1 MGIGDHPRE
10 SEALQRLRLT
20 GLNWCLYAATGLKTL
35 STTAVTIELL
45 PWGNNVGKLTFYLGS
60 LLLLYVLTFV
70 KRLGFAVRG
79 TGLALYVYTLGVG
92 ELWNYGIASMGTL
105 YFLTAVS
112 LSVLLFGLRPGAVWL
127 GVTLVTWVSCA
138 LLYEA
143 GMVPVGAPQQQASLP
158 AWNWLSPGI
167 VYLYSATSTLILAAL
182 FLHRLQREIT
192 KSEGAVAVLADEV
205 AERSRA
211 EQSAREKEAE
221 LRVSREELRVLAN
234 SLDQAREQ
242 ERAEVARW
250 IHDELGQTLTAIAL
264 DAAWLRDT
272 ETRGEQPEERW
283 AALEAMIKEAHRSV
297 GRLATEL
304 RPSILDDLGLPAAI
318 EAHVEE
324 FTQRTDIVV
333 HVAGLDELE
342 AFKGDS
348 ATAVFRIVQESLTN
362 VSRHAE
368 ATSVCIGIRRDEE
381 RVTVML
387 EDDGRGIREEGTALG
402 SGLGILGMKER
413 AAAYGGS
420 VAVSGRP
427 GRGTS
432 VTLRLPAPPVVIP
445 AEPESLLPA

>member
-1 MGIGDHPRE
+1 MSDGDHPKSE
-10 SEALQRLRLT
+10 SLQRLRLT
-20 GLNWCLYAATGLKTL
+20 GLNWCLYAASGLKTL
-35 STTAVTIELL
+35 STTAVAIELL
-45 PWGNNVGKLTFYLGS
+45 PWGPNVGKLSFYLGD
-60 LLLLYVLTFV
+60 LVFLYVLTFV
-70 KRLGFAVRG
+70 KRLGFAARG
-79 TGLALYVYTLGVG
+79 TGLALYVYTLGVS

-112 LSVLLFGLRPGAVWL
+112 LSVLLFGLRPGAAWL
-127 GVTLVTWVSCA
+127 GVTMVTWIACA

-143 GMVPVGAPQQQASLP
+143 GLVPLGAPQQQASMP

-167 VYLYSATSTLILAAL
+167 VYLYAATTTLILAAL
-182 FLHRLQREIT
+182 FLRRLQSEIRRGEET
-192 KSEGAVAVLADEV
+192 VAVLAEEV

-221 LRVSREELRVLAN
+221 LRVSQEQLRSLAT

-272 ETRGEQPEERW
+272 DTRREQPEERW
-283 AALEAMIKEAHRSV
+283 AALEAMIKDAHRSV

-304 RPSILDDLGLPAAI
+304 RPSILDDLGLPAAL
-318 EAHVEE
+318 EAHLEE
-324 FTQRTDIVV
+324 FAQRTEIAV
-333 HVAGLDELE
+333 HVAGLEELE
-342 AFKGDS
+342 AFRGDP

-362 VSRHAE
+362 VLRHAD
-368 ATSVCIGIRRDEE
+368 ATSVCVGVRREDGRIRI
-381 RVTVML
+381 TL
-387 EDDGRGIREEGTALG
+387 EDDGRGIREEQTTLG

-413 AAAYGGS
+413 AAAHGGC
-420 VAVSGRP
+420 VAVSGRA

-432 VTLRLPAPPVVIP
+432 VTLRLPDPAVIP
-445 AEPESLLPA
+445 AEPGPLLPA

>member
-1 MGIGDHPRE
+1 MNNGGHPE
-10 SEALQRLRLT
+10 SESLQRLRLT
-20 GLNWCLYAATGLKTL
+20 GLNWCLYAAAGLKTL

-45 PWGNNVGKLTFYLGS
+45 PWSGNVGKLTFYLAS
-60 LLLLYVLTFV
+60 LLFLYVLTFA
-70 KRLGFAVRG
+70 KRLGFVVRG
-79 TGLALYVYTLGVG
+79 TGLALYVYSLGVG

-112 LSVLLFGLRPGAVWL
+112 LSVLLFGLRQGAVWL
-127 GVTLVTWVSCA
+127 GVTMSTWIGCA
-138 LLYEA
+138 LLYDW
-143 GMVPVGAPQQQASLP
+143 GVVSIRAPQQQASMP

-167 VYLYSATSTLILAAL
+167 VYLYAATTTLILAAL
-182 FLHRLQREIT
+182 FLRRLQAEIRQGEET
-192 KSEGAVAVLADEV
+192 VAVLAEEV

-211 EQSAREKEAE
+211 EQLAREKEAE
-221 LRVSREELRVLAN
+221 LRVSQEQLRSLAT

-264 DAAWLRDT
+264 DASWLRDT
-272 ETRGEQPEERW
+272 QTREEQPEERW
-283 AALEAMIKEAHRSV
+283 VALEAMIKDAHRSV

-324 FTQRTDIVV
+324 FTRRTEIAAD
-333 HVAGLDELE
+333 VAGLEILE
-342 AFKGDS
+342 AFRGEA

-368 ATSVCIGIRRDEE
+368 ATSVCVGVRREDDRI
-381 RVTVML
+381 RVTV
-387 EDDGRGIREEGTALG
+387 EDDGRGICEERTTLG
-402 SGLGILGMKER
+402 GGLGILGMKER
-413 AAAYGGS
+413 AAAHGGCVTVGDRS
-420 VAVSGRP
+420 

-432 VTLRLPAPPVVIP
+432 VTLRLPAPAVTPERT
-445 AEPESLLPA
+445 EPLLRA